1 VSPLD
6 NHSRCLDDSG
16 GGTGATV
23 KIQTCTSSGDQQW
36 VYQSDRPNGAGALT
50 IDGLC
55 LGLSGRVGHG
65 LLAACDGSKGQQ
77 WRLIN
82 DTELRNMATG
92 TCLTGG
98 RAGTTTTGSACMFA
112 RPQLWTLPPF
122 ELVSG
127 IAGLCLD
134 NPGNGAAPRTAVTV
148 ADCSNSAEQ
157 HWRFGIRL
165 TFVSASGRWPTLSSN
180 IPGTAAV
187 LAKRGATRQPSG

>member
-1 VSPLD
+1 SAGTPGTFTVSVTAGDGSATGTTRFRIVTLPSLAAAASTPGPVSPLD

-23 KIQTCTSSGDQQW
+23 KIQACTSSGDQQW

-98 RAGTTTTGSACMFA
+98 RAGTTTTGSACLFA
-112 RPQLWTLPPF
+112 RPQ
-122 ELVSG
+122 
-127 IAGLCLD
+127 
-134 NPGNGAAPRTAVTV
+134 
-148 ADCSNSAEQ
+148 
-157 HWRFGIRL
+157 
-165 TFVSASGRWPTLSSN
+165 
-180 IPGTAAV
+180 
-187 LAKRGATRQPSG
+187 